1 MPFSVLGPLTI
12 LVPRAQVTE
21 QADFDAGDFDVRF
34 PLSPWIRKPQG
45 AHWLLVC
52 RVQAGLLADDDDEVE
67 DIAPIVME
75 DFGEEEHDA
84 RLSSV
89 VKVSNPLTPFPSFL
103 PTEIDRSLARVL
115 LTVDLGCGDSRL
127 RSCAVSTWTSTCWRL
142 RSYPTMRAW
151 RTGCMSGR

>member
-1 MPFSVLGPLTI
+1 MPTKTRYPSSSIRDAGSGLGPLTI
-12 LVPRAQVTE
+12 PVPRAQVTE

-52 RVQAGLLADDDDEVE
+52 RAQAGLLADDDDEVE

-89 VKVSNPLTPFPSFL
+89 VKVSTPLTPLLPSCR
-103 PTEIDRSLARVL
+103 PKSLARFL
-115 LTVDLGCGDSRL
+115 LTWIWL
-127 RSCAVSTWTSTCWRL
+127 W
-142 RSYPTMRAW
+142 
-151 RTGCMSGR
+151 

>member
-1 MPFSVLGPLTI
+1 M
-12 LVPRAQVTE
+12 TE

-34 PLSPWIRKPQG
+34 PLSRIRKPQG

-89 VKVSNPLTPFPSFL
+89 VKVHNPLSPPNRL
-103 PTEIDRSLARVL
+103 CLLLADRNRWH
-115 LTVDLGCGDSRL
+115 GFC
-127 RSCAVSTWTSTCWRL
+127 
-142 RSYPTMRAW
+142 
-151 RTGCMSGR
+151 